1 MSENDEIISR
11 ERWRLFKDI
20 MKNNLPEYEQK
31 YLGKGK
37 DSHLWKVILERKF
50 EQETYKIIVIITNKV
65 MIHPKVD
72 YESCFA
78 KGIEKIKNVF
88 IARRENINFLGS
100 VIIGEYNNKPMI
112 RYEEGQELYSE

>member
-11 ERWRLFKDI
+11 ERWRQFKHI
-20 MKNNLPEYEQK
+20 IKNNLPEYEKK

-37 DSHLWKVILERKF
+37 ESHLWKVILERKF
-50 EQETYKIIVIITNKV
+50 DQETYKIIVIITNKV

-72 YESCFA
+72 YESCFS

-88 IARRENINFLGS
+88 ISRPGNINFLGS
-100 VIIGEYNNKPMI
+100 VIIGEYNNKPLI
-112 RYEEGQELYSE
+112 RYEEGQEL